1 MMISQTTTGT
11 LALTRSVRDVVAHQP
26 ELVTEVWCRKI
37 FRHIL
42 QLLERDYALRRA
54 HAPITPDTV
63 GFDEHGEP
71 ALVADEDAPQPS
83 EAADVQSLGAV
94 IHYALTLEEVP
105 TMSLRKRAPEGYSES
120 LLTAVD
126 KCMATNPADRPQTI
140 TELRN
145 LLGIVALGPT
155 IGAAP
160 PPPVF
165 IEATAAPSRR
175 VAGMGK
181 WQRWVMMGLAAIV
194 LLAAGSALWMLLR
207 GTTSNDSVVLTLPE
221 TVPPR
226 AQAPQA
232 DVPPPAAPIQAQ
244 QTAEAAQ
251 PLPAPETAQQQTAQQ
266 HTTQP
271 QAPQQQ
277 AVQPAPE
284 AGPAVAKAA
293 PAAPASRKLA
303 SAPARRAPASAAA
316 ASTSASAN
324 DDDDVTT
331 YKLMVKPWGTI
342 YVDGSERGVSPPL
355 KLLSLPAGQHTV
367 RIVNPNYRDRVLR
380 VTSGKQDSA
389 RIDVNF
395 KD

>member
-126 KCMATNPADRPQTI
+126 KCMATNPADRPQSI

-165 IEATAAPSRR
+165 IEATAAPVRR

-181 WQRWVMMGLAAIV
+181 WQRWMMMGLAAIV

-207 GTTSNDSVVLTLPE
+207 GTTSNDSIVLTLPE
-221 TVPPR
+221 AVPPSVPA
-226 AQAPQA
+226 AQTEVA
-232 DVPPPAAPIQAQ
+232 PPAAPTQPQQA
-244 QTAEAAQ
+244 AEATQ
-251 PLPAPETAQQQTAQQ
+251 PLPVPPAP
-266 HTTQP
+266 QP
-271 QAPQQQ
+271 QAM
-277 AVQPAPE
+277 QPAPDSK
-284 AGPAVAKAA
+284 PAIARAVPVA
-293 PAAPASRKLA
+293 PAPRKLA
-303 SAPARRAPASAAA
+303 AAPARRASASPAAA
-316 ASTSASAN
+316 SASAN
-324 DDDDVTT
+324 DDDDGTT
-331 YKLMVKPWGTI
+331 YKLMIKPWGTI

-380 VTSGKQDSA
+380 VTAGKQDSA

>member
-221 TVPPR
+221 AVPPR
-226 AQAPQA
+226 AQAPQG
-232 DVPPPAAPIQAQ
+232 DFPPPAAPTQPQ
-244 QTAEAAQ
+244 QTADAAQ
-251 PLPAPETAQQQTAQQ
+251 PLPSPQATQQQT
-266 HTTQP
+266 TQL
-271 QAPQQQ
+271 QVPQQQ
-277 AVQPAPE
+277 AVHPAPE
-284 AGPAVAKAA
+284 ARPAIAKAA
-293 PAAPASRKLA
+293 PVAPTSRKLA
-303 SAPARRAPASAAA
+303 AAPARRAPTSAAA